1 MNEFWFA
8 LEVIGGCC
16 AIVGIGAVL
25 LDRRQRR
32 YQRTYLDQGP
42 SIKDC
47 ARNYTP

>member
-1 MNEFWFA
+1 MSDIWFA
-8 LEVIGGCC
+8 IAV
-16 AIVGIGAVL
+16 IVGFCAFVGISAVL